1 MESLNLT
8 LLIDWALRIVQIIT
22 FIGVILKISFNNN
35 GYSDNVIMK
44 RIKFEDLDSLNKDF
58 SFIQSFEDIQDSTYN
73 EYFVLYPK
81 NVDIISLKFIEI
93 NYGKNAKEIEE
104 VRDTKKM

>member
-44 RIKFEDLDSLNKDF
+44 KRKFRFFKQGF
-58 SFIQSFEDIQDSTYN
+58 
-73 EYFVLYPK
+73 
-81 NVDIISLKFIEI
+81 
-93 NYGKNAKEIEE
+93 
-104 VRDTKKM
+104 